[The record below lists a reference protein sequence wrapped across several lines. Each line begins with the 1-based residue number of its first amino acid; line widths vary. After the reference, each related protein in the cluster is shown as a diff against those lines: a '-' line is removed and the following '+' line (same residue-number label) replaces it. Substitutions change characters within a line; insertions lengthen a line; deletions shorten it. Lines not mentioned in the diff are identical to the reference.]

1 MCYNIIRNERF
12 KLKWRLCGELYR
24 GTMECKKLSL
34 ICKIKNNLLLVRFNE
49 KTNLKYNAD
58 RLPCGGICANIR
70 FCSTCR
76 HLPLCAL
83 WKGCDADIDEEI
95 KILLTDGIF
104 TKTKKYYTRRKRN
117 E

>member
-1 MCYNIIRNERF
+1 MLTAC
-12 KLKWRLCGELYR
+12 
-24 GTMECKKLSL
+24 
-34 ICKIKNNLLLVRFNE
+34 LVAGFVP
-49 KTNLKYNAD
+49 TSAFAA
-58 RLPCGGICANIR
+58 PAAIP
-70 FCSTCR
+70 
-76 HLPLCAL
+76 PLCAL